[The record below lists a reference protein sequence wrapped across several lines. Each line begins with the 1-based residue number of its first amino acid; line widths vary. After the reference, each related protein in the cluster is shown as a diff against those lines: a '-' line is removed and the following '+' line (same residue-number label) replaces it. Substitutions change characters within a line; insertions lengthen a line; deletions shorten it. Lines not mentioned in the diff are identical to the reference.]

1 MKRRIPYIAHNVNI
15 DYVELAIAALK
26 TQDESVFFDALSMM
40 PRDVRNYNVL
50 AVYASRYG
58 ECRALRELLLL
69 LGASN
74 YREMLENATN
84 DCIIELIY
92 ELRS

>member
-1 MKRRIPYIAHNVNI
+1 MKRRIPYITHNVNI

-69 LGASN
+69 GASN
-74 YREMLENATN
+74 YKEMIENATN
-84 DCIIELIY
+84 DCIVELIY
-92 ELRS
+92 EFRS